1 MEPVNLKRL
10 AKELNLAISTVSRAL
25 RDSYD
30 ISAETKKRVF
40 ELAQKLNYEPNPY
53 ASSLRRQKSKTVAVI
68 LPEISNN
75 FFSLAINGIE
85 SIAQEKGYHVLI
97 YLTHEDYRKEVSIT
111 RHLQSGRVDGVLMS
125 VSANTE
131 DTTHIAELY
140 NKGIPIIFFDRI
152 CDAIETSRITTDDYD
167 SGFKATEHLIKNGCS
182 QITYLSFSQH
192 LSITNKRMRGYLE
205 AMEHYNIKP
214 DKKLIIQCS
223 NDNSELYPMLRKL
236 LGSKKRPD
244 GIFASVEK
252 LAIAVYHVCEE
263 LHVSIPGDIKVISFS
278 NLETASLLNPS
289 LTTIT
294 QPAFDIGSKA
304 ASVLFRMLD
313 KNRVQHPNETIVLKS
328 TLVPRNSTRNY

>member
-30 ISAETKKRVF
+30 ISPETKRRVF

-53 ASSLRRQKSKTVAVI
+53 ASSLRKQKSKTVAVVI
-68 LPEISNN
+68 PEVANN

-97 YLTHEDYRKEVSIT
+97 YLTHEDYQKEVSIT
-111 RHLQSGRVDGVLMS
+111 RHLQSGRVDGILMS

-131 DTTHIAELY
+131 DTSHIVELH
-140 NKGIPIIFFDRI
+140 NKGIPIIFFDRV

-167 SGFKATEHLIKNGCS
+167 SGFKATEHLIQSGCK
-182 QITYLSFSQH
+182 QIAYLSFSSH

-205 AMEHYNIKP
+205 ALEHYHIKP

-223 NDNSELYPMLRKL
+223 NDNAVSYPLLRKML
-236 LGSKKRPD
+236 SGKKRPD

-252 LAIAVYHVCEE
+252 LAIACYHVCEE
-263 LHVSIPGDIKVISFS
+263 LKIKIPKDMKIISFS

-289 LTTIT
+289 MTTIT
-294 QPAFDIGSKA
+294 QPAFDIGKKA
-304 ASVLFRMLD
+304 ASVLFRMLE
-313 KNRVQHPNETIVLKS
+313 KTRMNHMSETVVLKS
-328 TLVPRNSTRNY
+328 TLMPRESTRK

>member
-30 ISAETKKRVF
+30 ISPDTKKRVF

-53 ASSLRRQKSKTVAVI
+53 ASSLRKQKSKTVAVVI
-68 LPEISNN
+68 PEVANN

-97 YLTHEDYRKEVSIT
+97 YLTHEDYQKEVSIT
-111 RHLQSGRVDGVLMS
+111 RHLQSGRVDGILMS

-131 DTTHIAELY
+131 DTSHITELHH
-140 NKGIPIIFFDRI
+140 KGIPIIFFDRV
-152 CDAIETSRITTDDYD
+152 CDAVETSRITTDDYD
-167 SGFKATEHLIKNGCS
+167 SGFKATEHLIQNGCK
-182 QITYLSFSQH
+182 QIAYLSFSNH

-205 AMEHYNIKP
+205 ALDHYNIKP
-214 DKKLIIQCS
+214 DKRLIIQCS
-223 NDNSELYPMLRKL
+223 SDNAVSYPLLRKL
-236 LGSKKRPD
+236 LSGKKRPD

-252 LAIAVYHVCEE
+252 LAIASYHVCEE
-263 LHVSIPGDIKVISFS
+263 LHIKIPEEMKIISFS

-289 LTTIT
+289 MTTIT
-294 QPAFDIGSKA
+294 QPAFDIGKKA
-304 ASVLFRMLD
+304 AAVLFRMLE
-313 KNRVQHPNETIVLKS
+313 KNRVNHMSETVVLKS
-328 TLVPRNSTRNY
+328 TLIPRASTKGS

>member
-30 ISAETKKRVF
+30 ISPETKKRVF

-53 ASSLRRQKSKTVAVI
+53 ASSLRKQKSRTIAVVIPEVA
-68 LPEISNN
+68 NN

-97 YLTHEDYRKEVSIT
+97 YLTHEEYQKEVSIT
-111 RHLQSGRVDGVLMS
+111 RHLQSGRVDGILMS
-125 VSANTE
+125 LAANTE
-131 DTTHIAELY
+131 DSNHIVELH
-140 NKGIPIIFFDRI
+140 NKGIPIIFFDRVS
-152 CDAIETSRITTDDYD
+152 DAIDTSRITTDDYD
-167 SGFKATEHLIKNGCS
+167 SGFKATEHLIQSGCKH
-182 QITYLSFSQH
+182 IAYLSFSQH

-205 AMEHYNIKP
+205 ALEHYNIKP
-214 DKKLIIQCS
+214 DRKLVIQCS
-223 NDNSELYPMLRKL
+223 SDNGQSYPVLRKL
-236 LGSKKRPD
+236 LSGKKRPD

-252 LAIAVYHVCEE
+252 LAIASYHVCEE
-263 LHVSIPGDIKVISFS
+263 LKIDIPKDIKVISFS

-294 QPAFDIGSKA
+294 QPAFDIGKKA
-304 ASVLFRMLD
+304 ASVLFRSLE
-313 KNRVQHPNETIVLKS
+313 KNKPGFMSETVVLKS
-328 TLVPRNSTRNY
+328 TLIPRNSTKV